1 MTLLFFNHRFKF
13 QDSVCNGCHDLTMLT
28 VNITNIAFITIKNVD
43 YRFIIHKID
52 KSEAVNLLTNSVLE
66 DRGYIYK
73 NIVLNF
79 NFFVEYT

>member
-1 MTLLFFNHRFKF
+1 MPLLFFNHRFKF
-13 QDSVCNGCHDLTMLT
+13 QDSVCIGCHDLTTLT

-79 NFFVEYT
+79 NFFV